1 MMAYI
6 VMTVLLILVLL
17 VSGAFFSMTE
27 TAFTSLSKITIRQM
41 VKDHEKNSVLIS
53 KIKSQL
59 DTLIATVLIG
69 TNFVNTLNSA
79 VVTAFAIK
87 VFGPEYVTAATS
99 VILILVIIFV
109 EIIPKTY
116 AAICSKQACQITA
129 VPIFVIEKVLFIVVK
144 IFCLFT
150 KLIDFLEKIVF
161 KKTRPLIT
169 EEELRTLI
177 EVGET
182 EGTIEANEKLM
193 LDRLFEFS
201 DLTVHSI
208 MRHRSLVKYVSIQ
221 ATLENVIAIFQESGY
236 SRILVYENDV
246 ENIVGVLHFKSVLF
260 ADSMISHSPDFVKIC
275 MSPVL
280 YVPETFTAIDLLK
293 KFKSEKMNFA
303 VAVNEYGGMSGIV
316 TLNDILHGV
325 FGRITDEHGSVDVA
339 PEKRVVPV
347 GVNEFLVPGD
357 MKLED
362 LPSVLDLHLESENFD
377 TLGGWLLERFDELPV
392 IGSVYM
398 YEGRLFIVE
407 DQSARRIQTV
417 RIKLP

>member
-1 MMAYI
+1 MMTYI
-6 VMTVLLILVLL
+6 VMTVLVILILLL
-17 VSGAFFSMTE
+17 FGAFFSMTE

-99 VILILVIIFV
+99 VILILVIVFV

-116 AAICSKQACQITA
+116 AAICSKRACQITA

-144 IFCLFT
+144 VFCLFT
-150 KLIDFLEKIVF
+150 KFIDFLEKIVF
-161 KKTRPLIT
+161 KKARPLIT

-221 ATLENVIAIFQESGY
+221 AKLEEVIAIFQESGY
-236 SRILVYENDV
+236 SRILVYENNV
-246 ENIVGVLHFKSVLF
+246 ENMVSR
-260 ADSMISHSPDFVKIC
+260 SPDFVKIC

-316 TLNDILHGV
+316 TMNDILHGV

-339 PEKRVVPV
+339 PEKRVVLV

-362 LPSVLDLHLESENFD
+362 LPSVLNLHLESENFD
-377 TLGGWLLERFDELPV
+377 TLGGWLLERFDELPA
-392 IGSVYM
+392 IGSVYTH
-398 YEGRLFIVE
+398 EGRLFIVE

>member
-1 MMAYI
+1 MLKNLY
-6 VMTVLLILVLL
+6 
-17 VSGAFFSMTE
+17 
-27 TAFTSLSKITIRQM
+27 LS
-41 VKDHEKNSVLIS
+41 IS

-99 VILILVIIFV
+99 VILILVIVFV

-116 AAICSKQACQITA
+116 AAICSKRACQITA
-129 VPIFVIEKVLFIVVK
+129 VPIFVIEKVLFIVVE

-150 KLIDFLEKIVF
+150 KFIDFLEKIVF

-208 MRHRSLVKYVSIQ
+208 MRHRSLVKYVSRY
-221 ATLENVIAIFQESGY
+221 TLST
-236 SRILVYENDV
+236 S
-246 ENIVGVLHFKSVLF
+246 
-260 ADSMISHSPDFVKIC
+260 
-275 MSPVL
+275 
-280 YVPETFTAIDLLK
+280 
-293 KFKSEKMNFA
+293 
-303 VAVNEYGGMSGIV
+303 
-316 TLNDILHGV
+316 
-325 FGRITDEHGSVDVA
+325 
-339 PEKRVVPV
+339 
-347 GVNEFLVPGD
+347 
-357 MKLED
+357 
-362 LPSVLDLHLESENFD
+362 
-377 TLGGWLLERFDELPV
+377 
-392 IGSVYM
+392 
-398 YEGRLFIVE
+398 
-407 DQSARRIQTV
+407 
-417 RIKLP
+417 

>member
-1 MMAYI
+1 MMFYI
-6 VMTVLLILVLL
+6 VSIVLLITILLVL
-17 VSGAFFSMTE
+17 GAFFSMTE

-41 VKDHEKNSVLIS
+41 VKDHEKNSALIS

-87 VFGPEYVTAATS
+87 VFGPEYVSAATS

-116 AAICSKQACQITA
+116 AAICSKQACQISA
-129 VPIFVIEKVLFIVVK
+129 VPIYVIEKVLFVVVK

-150 KLIDFLEKIVF
+150 KFIDFLEKIVF

-221 ATLENVIAIFQESGY
+221 ATLEDVVGIFQESGY

-260 ADSMISHSPDFVKIC
+260 ADSLISHSSDFVKIC

-280 YVPETFTAIDLLK
+280 FVPETFTAIDLLK
-293 KFKSEKMNFA
+293 KFKSKKMNFA

-398 YEGRLFIVE
+398 HEGRLFIVE

-417 RIKLP
+417 RIRLP

>member
-1 MMAYI
+1 MMTYI
-6 VMTVLLILVLL
+6 VMTVLVILILLL
-17 VSGAFFSMTE
+17 FGAFFSMTE

-41 VKDHEKNSVLIS
+41 VKDHEKNSVFIS

-99 VILILVIIFV
+99 VILILVIVFV

-116 AAICSKQACQITA
+116 AAICSKRACQITA
-129 VPIFVIEKVLFIVVK
+129 VPIFVIEKILFIVVK
-144 IFCLFT
+144 VFCLFT
-150 KLIDFLEKIVF
+150 KFIDFLEKIVF

-221 ATLENVIAIFQESGY
+221 ATLEDVIAIFQESGY
-236 SRILVYENDV
+236 SRILVYENNI

-260 ADSMISHSPDFVKIC
+260 ADSMVSRSPDFVKIC

-316 TLNDILHGV
+316 TMNDILHGV

-339 PEKRVVPV
+339 PEKRVVLV

-357 MKLED
+357 MNLED
-362 LPSVLDLHLESENFD
+362 LPSVLNLHLESENFD
-377 TLGGWLLERFDELPV
+377 TLGGWLLERFDELPA
-392 IGSVYM
+392 IGSVYTH
-398 YEGRLFIVE
+398 EGRLFIVE